1 MGDMPGSF
9 LVGEQVS
16 LRPVEEDDLEFI
28 RDGVNHPEVWKA
40 VGGQAVPTNLEIER
54 KFYDDGNRDD
64 ETIQLLITAEDDR
77 VGMLELSPIDWVRG
91 VAEIAYW
98 VHPDYQGQG
107 IATDALDTVVD
118 YAFDELRLRKVIAEV
133 FATNE
138 ASQHVV
144 ESAGFVEEGVLRSE
158 EYVDGEPIDV
168 LRYGRLATES

>member
-54 KFYDDGNRDD
+54 KFYDDANRDD

-91 VAEIAYW
+91 VAEIA
-98 VHPDYQGQG
+98 
-107 IATDALDTVVD
+107 TDALDTVVH
-118 YAFDELRLRKVIAEV
+118 YAFDELRLRKDTAEV